1 MANNFSD
8 DLTLSLLGFQMGG
21 GRGEEEGFCKAVDN
35 FQKASYAI
43 FQNL

>member
-21 GRGEEEGFCKAVDN
+21 GGGGGGRRRDFAKR
-35 FQKASYAI
+35 
-43 FQNL
+43 